1 MVGKNN
7 TDETPMETKLE
18 ETLSDPTA
26 HFSFED
32 DKVGT
37 SFALIGWPVL
47 SSLCSNCHYLQ
58 HLGCLMI

>member
-26 HFSFED
+26 NFSFED

-47 SSLCSNCHYLQ
+47 SSLGKPSSAKSDVFLH
-58 HLGCLMI
+58 IV